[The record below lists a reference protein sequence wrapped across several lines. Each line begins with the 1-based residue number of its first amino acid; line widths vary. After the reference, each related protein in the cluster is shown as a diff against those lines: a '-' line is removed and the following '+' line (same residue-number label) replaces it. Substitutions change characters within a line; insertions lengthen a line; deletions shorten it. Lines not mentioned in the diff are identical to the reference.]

1 MNLKNRIVHMLQLRR
16 TSRASNAFNMA
27 HGLALCLGMAV
38 VVLGSVPSVAAAAGP
53 LLATVCYA
61 LVLFFALEYGL
72 RLAFASELGAAR
84 EMLSPGEARLRWAT
98 SLPGIVD
105 LLAWLPLLAAL
116 LLVSDAA
123 HARLFGAFWIL
134 KFGRHAP
141 RLGLLGRVLRH
152 AREALLA
159 VFVGFLGILLIA
171 AILAYVIEGP
181 EQPDTFGSV
190 PAALWWAITTLTTTG
205 YGDVIPHTV
214 LGRLLAGM
222 VMVCGILVFALWAGI
237 LATEFSL
244 EMRRHDF
251 LRTWD
256 LVAKVPYF
264 EKLEAITI
272 AEVVHLLKPIEF
284 AAGTVVVRRGAPGD
298 CMYFIV
304 EGEVE
309 IQVKPEPV
317 ILAAGSF
324 FGEIALITG
333 GPRTATAVAR
343 RQSVLLA
350 LDIAHFR
357 ELAATRPDLTAAID
371 AEAKRRVAQANA
383 AEG

>member
-1 MNLKNRIVHMLQLRR
+1 VKLKEQIVEALGLGR
-16 TSRASNAFNMA
+16 SNRASKAYNLL
-27 HGLALCLGMAV
+27 HGSALALGVAV
-38 VVLGSVPSVAAAAGP
+38 LVLGSEPAIDAASGGVLTAI
-53 LLATVCYA
+53 CYA
-61 LVLFFALEYGL
+61 LALLFALEYWL
-72 RLAFASELGAAR
+72 RFAFAPEFGRAQDLVSA
-84 EMLSPGEARLRWAT
+84 GEARRRWVV
-98 SLPGIVD
+98 SYEGIVG
-105 LLAWLPLLAAL
+105 LLAWLPILAAL
-116 LLVSDAA
+116 LLMSDAPL
-123 HARLFGAFWIL
+123 ARLWGAFWIL

-152 AREALLA
+152 AREALIA
-159 VFVGFLGILLIA
+159 VFLGFIGILLVA

-181 EQPDTFGSV
+181 VQPHDFGSI
-190 PAALWWAITTLTTTG
+190 PKALWWAIATLTTTG
-205 YGDVIPHTV
+205 YGDVVPRTV
-214 LGRLLAGM
+214 LGRMLAGT

-256 LVAKVPYF
+256 LVARVPYF
-264 EKLEAITI
+264 EKLEATTI

-284 AAGTVVVRRGAPGD
+284 AQGTVVMRRGAPGD

-317 ILAAGSF
+317 VLEAGSF

-357 ELAATRPDLTAAID
+357 QLAATRPDLTAAID
-371 AEAKRRVAQANA
+371 TEAKRRVAQAA
-383 AEG
+383 AVEG